1 LLPDKKKRS
10 YQDIFEC
17 IRESLNLRDLELS
30 ATSFVSDF
38 ETNIRQTFEET
49 FPNVP
54 VKGCYFHYAK
64 AIWSRVKKSGMQKY
78 YSKKSDEPK
87 FGSFVRLMI
96 GLLWLK
102 LDLNIWN
109 MFKVKTRTNNLAEG
123 YNYALGSK
131 KIISKHPN
139 PYTLI
144 SVIKDE
150 LNIAED
156 QALVEV
162 MCKTKKKISVKYKK
176 LRERQDSLMKSYSKG
191 NIELTK

>member
-1 LLPDKKKRS
+1 
-10 YQDIFEC
+10 
-17 IRESLNLRDLELS
+17 
-30 ATSFVSDF
+30 
-38 ETNIRQTFEET
+38 
-49 FPNVP
+49 
-54 VKGCYFHYAK
+54 
-64 AIWSRVKKSGMQKY
+64 M
-78 YSKKSDEPK
+78 
-87 FGSFVRLMI
+87 
-96 GLLWLK
+96 
-102 LDLNIWN
+102 
-109 MFKVKTRTNNLAEG
+109 AEG

-176 LRERQDSLMKSYSKG
+176 LREWQDSLMKSYSKG
-191 NIELTK
+191 NIELLVYQQTIGNACMIIMQILDLILILIHMGMEFPVFKMI

>member
-1 LLPDKKKRS
+1 
-10 YQDIFEC
+10 
-17 IRESLNLRDLELS
+17 
-30 ATSFVSDF
+30 
-38 ETNIRQTFEET
+38 
-49 FPNVP
+49 
-54 VKGCYFHYAK
+54 
-64 AIWSRVKKSGMQKY
+64 
-78 YSKKSDEPK
+78 
-87 FGSFVRLMI
+87 
-96 GLLWLK
+96 
-102 LDLNIWN
+102 

-176 LRERQDSLMKSYSKG
+176 LHERQDSLINFYSKG
-191 NIELTK
+191 NIELLVYQQTMGNACIHNADFRSDLDLDPYGYGIPGVQDDLDETDSLSDESLNLEKSFDGSELTVFDMNNSLSKPVQSKVSSPINNPHNPLPISVNSIV